1 MADKNIT
8 ADDIIKT
15 AENTL
20 CGEVH
25 ALFRAIV
32 DFPHKETDKPLSY
45 TDGSYFRY
53 NSDEIIKRA
62 SESQNEISHLI
73 LHSLFHCVL
82 LHIFNTD
89 LKNKKLW
96 NLSCDICVEKLINS
110 AGITCTVTPKSE
122 RRIFLTRELCKEVK
136 HFTAENIYAYFSQHN
151 LTDEQ
156 ISSYCDAFSEDDHNN
171 WYELNQSYHSPFE
184 DDFEE
189 VEARSIY
196 KFADDGGT
204 ETNNFQNS
212 VTQSQD
218 DTVNSPAS
226 ESEKWRET
234 AKRIIRDSQ
243 NEPYVFGTSR
253 GVDTQ
258 ILKTVTRDY
267 CDYGEFLKKFTAI
280 NEQLEINDDE
290 FDYIYYTY
298 GLSLY
303 GNIPLIEPL
312 EYAEN
317 GNIQKLIIAID
328 TSGSVNGEP
337 VRCFVE
343 KTYNILKTTDFF
355 KHKSEIH
362 ILQCDCDIQSADII
376 HNENELEKYIEN
388 ITLKGFGGT
397 DFRPVFDYADNLL
410 KNSPKK
416 SLNGVIYFTDGDGS
430 YPEKCPD
437 YKNVFVIYDN
447 GFDESKMPKW
457 AIPLYMNR
465 NELLKNDKF

>member
-1 MADKNIT
+1 MADKSIK
-8 ADDIIKT
+8 ADNIIKA

-20 CGEVH
+20 CAEVH
-25 ALFRAIV
+25 ALFRAIN
-32 DFPHKETDKPLSY
+32 DFPHKETDTVYPY
-45 TDGSYFRY
+45 TDGVFFRY
-53 NSDEIIKRA
+53 NAADILKRA
-62 SESQNEISHLI
+62 EENPNGVPRLL

-82 LHIFNTD
+82 LHLFNTD
-89 LKNKKLW
+89 LKDKKIW
-96 NLSCDICVEKLINS
+96 NLACDICVEKLIND
-110 AGITCTVTPKSE
+110 AGIACVATKKSE
-122 RRIFLTRELCKEVK
+122 RRIFLTEKLCKNIK
-136 HFTAENIYAYFSQHN
+136 HFTAENIYSYLSELN
-151 LTDEQ
+151 LPDDDITV
-156 ISSYCDAFSEDDHNN
+156 YCDAFAEDCHDI
-171 WYELNQSYHSPFE
+171 WYKIAISHRSPFE
-184 DDFEE
+184 DDLEE

-196 KFADDGGT
+196 KFADGSTGDYQEG
-204 ETNNFQNS
+204 QK
-212 VTQSQD
+212 QAQD
-218 DTVNSPAS
+218 DTVNSPAC

-253 GVDTQ
+253 GFDTQ
-258 ILKTVTRDY
+258 ILKSVTRDY
-267 CDYGEFLKKFTAI
+267 CDYGEFLKKFTEI
-280 NEQLEINDDE
+280 NEQIEINNDE

-312 EYAEN
+312 EYVEN
-317 GNIQKLIIAID
+317 GNIKKLIIAID
-328 TSGSVNGEP
+328 TSGSVSGEP

-376 HNENELEKYIEN
+376 HSENELEEYIDN
-388 ITLKGFGGT
+388 LTLKGFGGT

-410 KNSPKK
+410 KNSIGK

-430 YPEKCPD
+430 FPERKPD

-447 GFDESKMPKW
+447 AFDESKMPKW
-457 AIPLYMNR
+457 AIPLYMNK